1 MADRIRVI
9 LAGGFLG
16 AGKTTLLARAA
27 RHYRD
32 QGLRVGLI
40 TNDQAAGLVDTGLL
54 AAEGN
59 PVAEVSAG
67 CFCCR
72 FSDFIAAADTLIE
85 QAQPQIL
92 LCEPVGSC
100 TDLAATVLRP
110 LAAYHGDRF
119 TLAPFTVVVDPA
131 RLRDFA
137 ALKARGL
144 FPENVWYIFQKQL
157 EEADIVLLNK
167 ADTLAQDERDACL
180 SKLQEERPD
189 VTVLPVSA
197 RTGAGLDAWLDLLST
212 DRPADHAMDVDY
224 DVYADGEAALGWLNA
239 TVGLHREG
247 GYDWMSFSKALLERF
262 QQLCREAQAEIAHS
276 KILLSVSDGTITGN
290 ITGSQADIMLS
301 GQADVSQPEAD
312 LVFNARVCTSPERLR
327 DLFGAALAET
337 GKGLR
342 MEVDQLDCFAPA
354 RPVPQH
360 RLGV

>member
-1 MADRIRVI
+1 MVDRVRVV

-16 AGKTTLLARAA
+16 AGKTTLLGRAA

-40 TNDQAAGLVDTGLL
+40 TNDQAAGLVDTGRL

-59 PVAEVSAG
+59 TVAEVSAG

-72 FSDFIAAADTLIE
+72 FSDFIAAADKLIE
-85 QAQPQIL
+85 QSQPQVL

-100 TDLAATVLRP
+100 TDLVATVLRP
-110 LAAYHGDRF
+110 LAGYHGDRF

-131 RLRDFA
+131 RLHDFA
-137 ALKARGL
+137 ALEARGL
-144 FPENVWYIFQKQL
+144 FPENVWYIFQKQM
-157 EEADIVLLNK
+157 EEANIVLLNK
-167 ADTLAQDERDACL
+167 ADSLAQAEREACL
-180 SKLQEERPD
+180 KKLQRERPD
-189 VTVLPVSA
+189 VTILPVSA
-197 RTGAGLDAWLDLLST
+197 HTGAGLNAWLDLLST

-224 DVYADGEAALGWLNA
+224 DVYAAGEAALGWLNA

-247 GYDWMSFSKALLERF
+247 DYDWNTFCKNVLEHF
-262 QQLCREAQAEIAHS
+262 QRLCREAESEIAHA
-276 KILLSVSDGTITGN
+276 KLILTVAGGSITGN
-290 ITGSQADIMLS
+290 VTGNAAGIKLAGVAD
-301 GQADVSQPEAD
+301 ASQPEAD
-312 LVFNARVCTSPERLR
+312 LVFNARVCATPERLR
-327 DLFGAALAET
+327 DLFGAALAEA